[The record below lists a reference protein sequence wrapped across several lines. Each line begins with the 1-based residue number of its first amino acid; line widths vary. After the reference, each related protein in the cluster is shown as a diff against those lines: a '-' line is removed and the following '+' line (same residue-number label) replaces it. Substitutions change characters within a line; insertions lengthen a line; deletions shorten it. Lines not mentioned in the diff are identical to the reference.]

1 MQVQFVLNGSVAL
14 ILSPDNEAEEALI
27 KHLLKQ
33 DNDMVQIRNAVHV
46 LSKNYPNGIII
57 GLKGK
62 YARDMSQNE
71 TDKKEV

>member
-27 KHLLKQ
+27 KQLLKQ

-46 LSKNYPNGIII
+46 LSKNYPNGVII
-57 GLKGK
+57 GIKGK
-62 YARDMSQNE
+62 YARDMSQDDTE
-71 TDKKEV
+71 TKDL